1 MGTTPGGIPY
11 PESTDVPD
19 VPYWMQQQ
27 AEAIDTALRPKIQ
40 AGLASL
46 TLSASSQAT
55 LAVVFTTPFPEGTV
69 PVVVASYASSAFSP
83 PLIAGASN
91 VTRTGFTLALSHAA
105 GTSGTWTRQASWIAV
120 LVS

>member
-27 AEAIDTALRPKIQ
+27 AEAIDAALRPKIQ
-40 AGLASL
+40 AGLVTLALTASN
-46 TLSASSQAT
+46 QAT
-55 LAVVFTTPFPEGTV
+55 QAIVFDTPFPEGTV
-69 PVVVASYASSAFSP
+69 PVVVVSYASSAFSP
-83 PLIAGASN
+83 PLIAGASG
-91 VTRTGFTLALSHAA
+91 VTRTGFTAALAHAA
-105 GTSGTWTRQASWIAV
+105 GTSGTWTRQLSWIAV